1 MPGQAGGT
9 IDGGG
14 SHLAVAATL
23 VKAGV
28 IRPGPPHR
36 SIAQLRVLSHWGVT
50 IAGGYRAA
58 AARTPNAHAVI
69 DERVVLTF
77 KELTHRATRLAN
89 GLEARGVKAGDKV
102 ALLCRNHAGMI
113 MAFIACAEMGV
124 DALLLNTGLSAGQ
137 LAEVVAAQK
146 PSAILADSEFD
157 EQLAGCPDDILRVNA
172 WPEEGGSIKLT
183 LDDVIAS
190 ASDTARKPPEKP
202 GRIIVLTSGTTGAP
216 KGARRPNPPG
226 IGAAAALLS
235 RIPLRAGERILVPA
249 PLFHT
254 WGLAALQI
262 GMPLRA
268 CLIMQRRFDPEATLK
283 AVQAKRP
290 TAVFAVPVMVQR
302 ILDLGDEVI
311 SKYDTSSLRI
321 VALSGSAIP
330 AAAVTKFLDTFGPVL
345 YNLYGSTEVS
355 WASIA
360 DPKDLRQAPTTAG
373 RPPLN
378 SKIAIIDVES
388 GKPVPT
394 GQVGRIFVWNDM
406 LFEGYTNG
414 GSKEVADG
422 FMATGDRGYVDSH
435 GLLFVSGRDDDMIVS
450 GGENVFP
457 REVEELL
464 AAQSGV
470 REVAVVGVP
479 DAEWGQRFAAYVCMT
494 PGESLTEDE
503 VRALVRAKL
512 ARFSVP
518 RDVHFVDELPRNAT
532 GKVVARMLGT
542 ESGS

>member
-1 MPGQAGGT
+1 MPGQQGGT

-23 VKAGV
+23 VRAGV

-36 SIAQLRVLSHWGVT
+36 SVAQLRALATWGAT

-58 AARTPNAHAVI
+58 AARTPNAEAVI

-77 KELTHRATRLAN
+77 RELTQRATRLAN
-89 GLEARGVKAGDKV
+89 GLGQRGVKPGDKV

-113 MAFIACAEMGV
+113 TCFIACAEMGV
-124 DALLLNTGLSAGQ
+124 DAVLLNTGLSAGQ
-137 LAEVVAAQK
+137 LTEVIAAQE
-146 PSAILADSEFD
+146 PSAIIADTEFD
-157 EQLAGCPDDILRVNA
+157 ALLAGCPADVLRVNA
-172 WPEEGGSIKLT
+172 WPEPGAAVTLT
-183 LDDVIAS
+183 LDGVIDA
-190 ASDTARKPPEKP
+190 APETPRKPPAKP

-226 IGAAAALLS
+226 IGAAASILS
-235 RIPLRAGERILVPA
+235 RIPLRAGERIIVPA
-249 PLFHT
+249 PMFHS

-268 CLIMQRRFDPEATLK
+268 TLIMQRRFDPEATLK

-290 TAVFAVPVMVQR
+290 TAMFAVPVMLQR
-302 ILDLGDEVI
+302 MLDLGQDVI
-311 SKYDTSSLRI
+311 SKYDASSLRI
-321 VALSGSAIP
+321 IALSGSAIP
-330 AAAVTKFLDTFGPVL
+330 ASAVTKALDTFGPVV
-345 YNLYGSTEVS
+345 YNFYGSTEVS

-373 RPPLN
+373 RPPLG
-378 SKIAIIDVES
+378 SKVVIRDVET
-388 GKPVPT
+388 GDPVPT
-394 GQVGRIFVWNDM
+394 GQIGRIFVWNDM

-414 GSKEVADG
+414 ATKEVADG
-422 FMATGDRGYVDSH
+422 YMATGDRGYVDSH

-457 REVEELL
+457 REVEELI
-464 AAQSGV
+464 AAQPGV

-479 DAEWGQRFAAYVCMT
+479 DEEWGQRFAAHIALL
-494 PGESLTEDE
+494 PGASLTEDA
-503 VRALVRAKL
+503 VKSLVKAKL

-532 GKVVARMLGT
+532 GKVVNRMLQS
-542 ESGS
+542 E